1 LEGRSP
7 NVPVAL
13 LGCAIGLVDCSTT
26 LAGYGI
32 LCRPLNPP
40 ILGDF
45 LSGGLG
51 VDGFGVALG
60 MLKQDDLDDLEMKP
74 HSEQPDRIRSTTSS
88 IVQAARSLRQNLTP
102 AEEHLWEALR
112 NKQLMGLRFR
122 CQHPVGRFILDFY
135 CPAGKLA
142 IEVDGS
148 IHDLQQAQDEARSR
162 EIESHGYEVLRFRN
176 EEVLGNLTQ
185 VLTTIET
192 VARSRLA
199 E

>member
-1 LEGRSP
+1 
-7 NVPVAL
+7 
-13 LGCAIGLVDCSTT
+13 LG
-26 LAGYGI
+26 
-32 LCRPLNPP
+32 
-40 ILGDF
+40 F
-45 LSGGLG
+45 
-51 VDGFGVALG
+51 DGFGVALG
-60 MLKQDDLDDLEMKP
+60 MLKQDDLDGLEMTP
-74 HSEQPDRIRSTTSS
+74 RSEQPDRIRSTTSS

-102 AEEHLWEALR
+102 AEGHLWEALR

-135 CPAGKLA
+135 CPACKLA

-148 IHDLQQAQDEARSR
+148 IHDLQQAQDEARSK

-192 VARSRLA
+192 VAQSRLPKSPIQ
-199 E
+199 